1 MKPIKKLTFYVNA
14 EKLGAEDLCEKLAEQ
29 AISIGTEYNICKN
42 QSELEDCLKGQ
53 EVCCVIGGDGTILG
67 TVNACMKMDVPIFGI
82 NLGKLG
88 FLATFSPK
96 SALTSFIS
104 MLKGEYQL
112 KKRFLLECI
121 TANGKKALA
130 LNDVVIKHYSPSRL
144 MQMEV
149 YCDDE
154 FVTAY
159 SSDGLIVST
168 PTGSTAYNLSAGGP
182 IIHPGANVFAMTPI
196 CPHTLSNRS
205 VIFSN
210 DRILKI
216 ITSSADTKTHE
227 TEVQISLDGQLPWNE
242 PDLFPIEV
250 TIAEKTITLLQ
261 PLEYSHF
268 DILRKKL
275 KWGD

>member
-1 MKPIKKLTFYVNA
+1 MKPIKKLTFYVNSD
-14 EKLGAEDLCEKLAEQ
+14 KIGAEDLCAKLAEQ
-29 AISIGTEYNICKN
+29 AMAIGTEYNVCKN
-42 QSELEDCLKGQ
+42 PSELDEYLKGH
-53 EVCCVIGGDGTILG
+53 EVCCVIGGDGTILS
-67 TVNACMKMDVPIFGI
+67 TVNACIRGDIPIFGI
-82 NLGKLG
+82 NQGKLG
-88 FLATFSPK
+88 FLTTFSSK
-96 SALTSFIS
+96 SALTSFVS

-112 KKRFLLECI
+112 KKCSLLECI

-182 IIHPGANVFAMTPI
+182 IIHPGADVFAMTPI

-210 DRILKI
+210 NKTLRIF
-216 ITSSADTKTHE
+216 TSNADAKMHDNQ
-227 TEVQISLDGQLPWNE
+227 VQISLDGQIPWNE

-250 TIAEKTITLLQ
+250 TIALETITLLQ

-268 DILRKKL
+268 NILRKKL